1 MQDKATALGCKAR
14 TVRRSSMTGRE
25 VYFEFRRIGS
35 YMRVSAIDSVTGT
48 EVTIA
53 GDPKAGEA
61 MLKQTALR
69 KLQYVMAKKQ
79 QG

>member
-1 MQDKATALGCKAR
+1 MQGGMPALECR
-14 TVRRSSMTGRE
+14 SRRFGDSGMTGRE

>member
-1 MQDKATALGCKAR
+1 
-14 TVRRSSMTGRE
+14 MTGRE

-53 GDPKAGEA
+53 GDPKAGET